1 VKKRGTKRREPLKAS
16 LHEIPEVDFE
26 HARVRRNPYAARIA
40 AEGIHVSRGRP
51 TKGTETGPTVPRS
64 VRFPAKLW
72 KELEAKA
79 NAQGLSLHSAMRA
92 AILAW
97 AKRAP

>member
-1 VKKRGTKRREPLKAS
+1 MKKKVTKAREPSKAS
-16 LHEIPEVDFE
+16 LREIPEVDFE

-40 AEGIHVSRGRP
+40 AEGIHVTRGRP
-51 TKGTETGPTVPRS
+51 PKGTETGPTVPRS

-79 NAQGLSLHSAMRA
+79 KAQGLSLHSALRA
-92 AILAW
+92 AILEW